1 MSEHEHKNTKKVWGL
16 NRWVAWS
23 AIIVAVPVAWSILWS
38 AARNMVT
45 YGSLPD
51 RVEVIRTEM
60 TNLVE
65 QLRYD
70 NDQQHIVLR
79 QEMRQG
85 FSELKRQIGQLPV
98 IQARPGISP
107 YGFLTTND
115 VILFSKEDIIP
126 LSMVTCTNQPIYN
139 AKLEN

>member
-1 MSEHEHKNTKKVWGL
+1 MSEHKKKPFGVVSHWVVYLTLFTMIPLAIGVVYWGAQK
-16 NRWVAWS
+16 V
-23 AIIVAVPVAWSILWS
+23 
-38 AARNMVT
+38 VT

-70 NDQQHIVLR
+70 NDQQHIGLR